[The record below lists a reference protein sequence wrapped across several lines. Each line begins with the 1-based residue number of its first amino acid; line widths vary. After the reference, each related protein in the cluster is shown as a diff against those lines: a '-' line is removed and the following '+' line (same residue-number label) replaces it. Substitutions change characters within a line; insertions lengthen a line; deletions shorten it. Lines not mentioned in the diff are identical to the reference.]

1 MRRIIKQRLGVVP
14 QGDTLDTELTVEE
27 NLRSFGAYH
36 GLARGTAQ
44 LRVDELLTF
53 VQLAGRADARVG
65 DLSGGMQR
73 RLLIARALVNDPDLV
88 VLDEPTT
95 GLDLRARH
103 LIWDR
108 LRSLKAKGKTLILTT
123 HYMEEAA
130 QLCDRIA
137 IVRRGRILAEGSP
150 DELVKA
156 HLAPRVV
163 EVHGVDTDLLRAVR
177 AAVQGLL
184 AEVEQLGDR
193 VLIYSDDSQQIAA
206 RLSEH
211 SVGQSLLLRDAA
223 LEDVLL
229 RLTQAGTVDP

>member
-150 DELVKA
+150 DELLKA

-211 SVGQSLLLRDAA
+211 SVGQSLLLRDAPWKMCCFA
-223 LEDVLL
+223 
-229 RLTQAGTVDP
+229 

>member
-1 MRRIIKQRLGVVP
+1 
-14 QGDTLDTELTVEE
+14 
-27 NLRSFGAYH
+27 
-36 GLARGTAQ
+36 
-44 LRVDELLTF
+44 
-53 VQLAGRADARVG
+53 
-65 DLSGGMQR
+65 
-73 RLLIARALVNDPDLV
+73 
-88 VLDEPTT
+88 
-95 GLDLRARH
+95 
-103 LIWDR
+103 
-108 LRSLKAKGKTLILTT
+108 
-123 HYMEEAA
+123 MEEAA

>member
-1 MRRIIKQRLGVVP
+1 M
-14 QGDTLDTELTVEE
+14 
-27 NLRSFGAYH
+27 
-36 GLARGTAQ
+36 
-44 LRVDELLTF
+44 
-53 VQLAGRADARVG
+53 
-65 DLSGGMQR
+65 
-73 RLLIARALVNDPDLV
+73 
-88 VLDEPTT
+88 
-95 GLDLRARH
+95 
-103 LIWDR
+103 
-108 LRSLKAKGKTLILTT
+108 
-123 HYMEEAA
+123 
-130 QLCDRIA
+130 
-137 IVRRGRILAEGSP
+137 
-150 DELVKA
+150 
-156 HLAPRVV
+156 APRVV

>member
-150 DELVKA
+150 DELLKA

-211 SVGQSLLLRDAA
+211 SVGQ
-223 LEDVLL
+223 
-229 RLTQAGTVDP
+229 

>member
-108 LRSLKAKGKTLILTT
+108 LRSLKAKGK
-123 HYMEEAA
+123 
-130 QLCDRIA
+130 R
-137 IVRRGRILAEGSP
+137 
-150 DELVKA
+150 
-156 HLAPRVV
+156 
-163 EVHGVDTDLLRAVR
+163 
-177 AAVQGLL
+177 
-184 AEVEQLGDR
+184 
-193 VLIYSDDSQQIAA
+193 
-206 RLSEH
+206 
-211 SVGQSLLLRDAA
+211 
-223 LEDVLL
+223 
-229 RLTQAGTVDP
+229 